1 MGFFRFQRSVKLF
14 PGVRWNI
21 GKSSSSLSFGGR
33 GYHYTVGS
41 RGSRTTIGIPG
52 TGLSYTD
59 IHSSHA
65 RVNTHAKWMDVPP
78 PSQDW
83 LDANKP
89 QINFHFPDRRADEP
103 PATPSQLKEIQG
115 MGALPSDFDWNSLG
129 HDQADNLLSQMQE
142 AKSKYS
148 KQVLRRY
155 YREQGASVP
164 SWVIDHAVDHPDDPI
179 PGASERGGGCAGCL
193 GQIILILIVIG
204 GISMCVNSG
213 KETTADKKST
223 ATSTANPQASATST
237 PQPTQAPTATPPPFP
252 ESRYWPKKVRLL
264 KPVEFTGS
272 VSGGTVRSTVSA
284 GTILPAHL
292 LEDHQSVE
300 VRMNDLTS
308 TIPLADTD
316 FLKRAKLKKSRSEN

>member
-1 MGFFRFQRSVKLF
+1 MGFFRFRRSVKLF

-33 GYHYTVGS
+33 GYHYTVGTA
-41 RGSRTTIGIPG
+41 GSRTTFGIPG

-65 RVNTHAKWMDVPP
+65 KVNTHAKWMDVPP
-78 PSQDW
+78 PSQEW

-89 QINFHFPDRRADEP
+89 QINIHFPDRRSDEP
-103 PATPSQLKEIQG
+103 PATPSQIKEIQG

-129 HDQADNLLSQMQE
+129 HDQADNLLSQLQE

-155 YREQGASVP
+155 YRQQGASVP
-164 SWVIDHAVDHPDDPI
+164 SWLIDHAVDHPEEPL
-179 PGASERGGGCAGCL
+179 PGASEKRSGCSGCL
-193 GQIILILIVIG
+193 GQIILLFLVLG

-213 KETTADKKST
+213 KDSSTDKKST
-223 ATSTANPQASATST
+223 TSPTPQASATQT
-237 PQPTQAPTATPPPFP
+237 PKPTPAPTATPPPFP

-272 VSGGTVRSTVSA
+272 VSGGTVRSTVST
-284 GTILPAHL
+284 GTILPASL
-292 LEDHQSVE
+292 SADHKSVE
-300 VRMNDLTS
+300 VRMNDLTA
-308 TIPLADTD
+308 TIPLSDSD
-316 FLKRAKLKKSRSEN
+316 FLKRAKLKQSRSQE